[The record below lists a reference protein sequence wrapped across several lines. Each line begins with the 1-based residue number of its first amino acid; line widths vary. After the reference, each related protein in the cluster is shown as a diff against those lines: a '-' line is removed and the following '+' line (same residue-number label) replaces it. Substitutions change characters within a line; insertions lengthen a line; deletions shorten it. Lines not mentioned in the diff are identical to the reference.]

1 MADDLLSK
9 GQIRPPTRKPPE
21 MLGLLPM
28 TQEEIFKH
36 RLMKV
41 QEREDN
47 IKPLTGFLRGK
58 FNALQDSVPGE
69 VRSLLMHQLLESWP
83 SPSDPPEQKDFSEE
97 NDEVLQ
103 RILADRELKI

>member
-9 GQIRPPTRKPPE
+9 GQIRPPT
-21 MLGLLPM
+21 
-28 TQEEIFKH
+28 
-36 RLMKV
+36 
-41 QEREDN
+41 
-47 IKPLTGFLRGK
+47 
-58 FNALQDSVPGE
+58 
-69 VRSLLMHQLLESWP
+69 MHQLLESWP